1 MSHLVSELSAKIINV
16 TILTGFLHPPSL
28 LSLLHRSEARHGAGY
43 VGDGVR
49 EGREA
54 LPPHDQGQPH

>member
-1 MSHLVSELSAKIINV
+1 MLLVSELGAKIINAV
-16 TILTGFLHPPSL
+16 ILTGSLHPL
-28 LSLLHRSEARHGAGY
+28 LCRSEARHGAGY

-54 LPPHDQGQPH
+54 LSPHDQG